1 MVVMMNVKKVL
12 SFFLL
17 FYTCQISATETV
29 KAEVWSM
36 SQPTL
41 KRIFTVNLFC
51 KRPPQTGK
59 FLQCQVDILGLT
71 HPEPGKQLENL
82 SVFIGG
88 GMPAHHHGLPTQPEV
103 IWSEKQQANRVEG
116 LKFSMPGQWQ
126 LRFFIH
132 DKANKLKDVATFNIK
147 I

>member
-1 MVVMMNVKKVL
+1 MVVMMNFKKVL
-12 SFFLL
+12 PFFLL
-17 FYTCQISATETV
+17 FCACQINAEAV
-29 KAEVWSM
+29 KADVWSM
-36 SQPTL
+36 SQVTL

-51 KRPPQTGK
+51 KQPLQTGK

-71 HPEPGKQLENL
+71 HPDSGKQLENL

-103 IWSEKQQANRVEG
+103 IWSEKQQTNLVEG
-116 LKFSMPGQWQ
+116 LKFSMQGEWQ